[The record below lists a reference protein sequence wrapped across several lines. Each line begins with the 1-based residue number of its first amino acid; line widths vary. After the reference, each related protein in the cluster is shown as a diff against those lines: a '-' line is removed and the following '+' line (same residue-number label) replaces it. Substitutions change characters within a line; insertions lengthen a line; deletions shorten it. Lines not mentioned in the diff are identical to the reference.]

1 MKALTPMM
9 QQYLQIKEQ
18 AKDCILFF
26 RLGDFYEMFDQDA
39 IKASEILGITLT
51 ARNKGENKVD
61 MCGVPFHSATNY
73 IAKLTR
79 EGYKVAICEQV
90 SDPKLPGIVK
100 REIIKIITPGT
111 TLDENILEDKRSN
124 YLMTIAHD
132 NSFQKL
138 DLALALIE
146 ISTGEFLTI
155 KIENEEDLNF
165 QFLKYKPKEVI
176 YNENLK
182 DYLQKYQETF
192 KDIYWHIEEKNIT
205 EEDIFKHFED
215 NINDYLNLSFAEKEA
230 VNLALSFL
238 ADTQKTLIGKS
249 SLKHLKKLSQNH
261 NRTMILDDNTITNLE
276 ILENLKEKKLEGSL
290 LYILDKTSTS
300 CGGRLIKKMI
310 IEPLNNI
317 EEINERLNLIDH
329 LIAHQKIILD
339 LQQLLKGVL
348 DIERIIGRLS
358 LGSSNARDMRGLINS
373 FERIRKIKNYLK
385 ENSDIFFNKI
395 GIKINL
401 VEDLFKLLNQAI
413 VDEAPFSIKE
423 GGMIKEG
430 FDQKLD
436 ELKSITREGKNYIQS
451 LQAREIQKTG
461 INSLKVKFNR
471 VFGYF
476 IEISNANLA
485 QVPSDYTRK
494 QTLANA
500 ERFTTP
506 ELKDYEEK
514 VLTAEEKLNELEY
527 QIFEELRFKIIENT
541 EDIKNTSKQIAYLD
555 VINSLALVSW
565 ENRYIKP
572 QISDGFDLKIEGGRH
587 PVIEKLNVQDQF
599 VPNDTELNNQQ
610 KLILITGPNMG
621 GKSTYLRQ
629 NAIVVL
635 MAHLGMYVP
644 AKFAQIP
651 LVDRIFTR
659 VGASDNLVKGQ
670 STFWIEM
677 SETAAILKYAT
688 NKSLIIL
695 DEIGRGTSTFDGVSI
710 AWGIM
715 EYIHNEIQAKTL
727 FASHYHE
734 LIKLA
739 DGLENASNYS
749 VKVEEKDQDGV
760 VFLYKINQGGIN
772 KSYGIEVAKL
782 AGLPKQVIERSKE
795 ILRDLEREEIG
806 IHSLEK
812 NNTQSMM
819 KFEQLN
825 EREIQYSD
833 RLHQNLEKIKELNLN
848 NLTPIDA
855 LNFLNDIKKDVE
867 N

>member
-1 MKALTPMM
+1 MM

-111 TLDENILEDKRSN
+111 TLDENILEEKRSN
-124 YLMTIAHD
+124 YLMAIAQD
-132 NSFQKL
+132 NSFQTYN
-138 DLALALIE
+138 LALALIE
-146 ISTGEFLTI
+146 ISTGEFFTI

-176 YNENLK
+176 YGESLK
-182 DYLQKYQETF
+182 DYLFKYQKTF
-192 KDIYWHIEEKNIT
+192 NNIYWHIEDKSLS
-205 EEDIFKHFED
+205 EEDIFNHFED

-230 VNLALSFL
+230 INLALSFL
-238 ADTQKTLIGKS
+238 VDTQKTFIGKS
-249 SLKHLKKLSQNH
+249 SLKHLKKLSQNQ
-261 NRTMILDDNTITNLE
+261 NLNMILDDNTITNLE
-276 ILENLKEKKLEGSL
+276 ILENLKEKKIAGSL
-290 LYILDKTSTS
+290 LYILDKTITS
-300 CGGRLIKKMI
+300 SGGRLIKKMI

-317 EEINERLNLIDH
+317 EEINERLHLIDH

-358 LGSSNARDMRGLINS
+358 LGNSNARDIRGLINS
-373 FERIRKIKNYLK
+373 FERIKEIKKYLK
-385 ENSDIFFNKI
+385 ENSDTFFNKI
-395 GIKINL
+395 GIKI
-401 VEDLFKLLNQAI
+401 DLLEELFSRLNQAI
-413 VDEAPFSIKE
+413 VEEAPFSIRE

-430 FDQKLD
+430 FDQNLD

-451 LQAREIQKTG
+451 LQAREIKKTG

-506 ELKDYEEK
+506 ELKNYEEK

-527 QIFEELRFKIIENT
+527 QIFEELRLRIIENT

-587 PVIEKLNVQDQF
+587 PVIEKLNVQDRF
-599 VPNDTELNNQQ
+599 IPNDTDFNNQQ

-629 NAIVVL
+629 NAIIVL

-644 AKFAQIP
+644 AKLAKIP

-670 STFWIEM
+670 STFWVEM
-677 SETAAILKYAT
+677 SETASILKYAT

-715 EYIHNEIQAKTL
+715 EYIHDEIQAKTL

-739 DGLENASNYS
+739 DNLDNASNYS

-782 AGLPKQVIERSKE
+782 AGLPQQVIERSKE
-795 ILRDLEREEIG
+795 ILKDLEREEIG
-806 IHSLEK
+806 IHSLNKDTSQITMSFE
-812 NNTQSMM
+812 NNSKLITDNRIHKS
-819 KFEQLN
+819 
-825 EREIQYSD
+825 
-833 RLHQNLEKIKELNLN
+833 LEKIKELNVN
-848 NLTPIDA
+848 NLTPLEA
-855 LNFLNDIKKDVE
+855 LNFLNEIKKDVE